1 MKLCLENNKLK
12 NRNSTL
18 LMKNKG
24 LLILVPETIKHNNL
38 LINKRS
44 RNTENTMN
52 FIKFLQKLSNILG

>member
-1 MKLCLENNKLK
+1 
-12 NRNSTL
+12 
-18 LMKNKG
+18 MKNKG